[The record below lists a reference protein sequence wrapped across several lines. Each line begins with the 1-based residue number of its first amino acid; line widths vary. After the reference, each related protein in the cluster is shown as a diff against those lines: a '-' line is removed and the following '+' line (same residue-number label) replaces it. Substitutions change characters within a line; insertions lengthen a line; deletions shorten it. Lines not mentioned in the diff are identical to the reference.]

1 MDRKFICPCG
11 LTCGDC
17 LFYKSEIYETARK
30 LRELIRTSQLDTFL
44 NLIVKNKGW
53 NGIAKYLGKEGSEFA
68 QYFDSF
74 DKMPDFLNVLD
85 GIIKLQ
91 CKKTCQESGG
101 CSLGGVTHECET
113 LRCIRSK
120 KYNGCWDCAEIGSC
134 EKLAFLKRNYGE
146 TIEGNLRIIKDEGME
161 AVKSRGNKYYAW
173 QRK

>member
-11 LTCGDC
+11 LTCCDC

-30 LRELIRTSQLDTFL
+30 LKELIQASQLDTFL
-44 NLIVKNKGW
+44 NLIVENKGW
-53 NGIAKYLGKEGSEFA
+53 KNIAKFLGQEGTEFA

-91 CKKTCQESGG
+91 CKTTCQESGG
-101 CSLGGVTHECET
+101 CSLGGVTHGCEA
-113 LRCIRSK
+113 LKCIKSK
-120 KYNGCWDCAEIGSC
+120 KYEGCWDCMKVGSC
-134 EKLAFLKRNYGE
+134 EKLTFLKRNYGE
-146 TIEGNLRIIKDEGME
+146 TIEGNLRIIKDEGFD

>member
-146 TIEGNLRIIKDEGME
+146 TIEGNLRMIKDKGME